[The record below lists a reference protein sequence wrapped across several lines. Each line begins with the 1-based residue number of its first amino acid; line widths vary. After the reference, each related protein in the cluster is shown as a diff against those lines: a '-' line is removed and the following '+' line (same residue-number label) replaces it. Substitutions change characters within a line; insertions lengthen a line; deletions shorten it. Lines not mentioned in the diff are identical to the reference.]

1 MSCKLRVQIYQLQ
14 GRNHELQMRNQKLRV
29 QIQELGVQTNKLEN
43 KSTSWWKF
51 NVPAQILKHKLKI
64 KSMSWNWKAQA
75 I

>member
-1 MSCKLRVQIYQLQ
+1 
-14 GRNHELQMRNQKLRV
+14 MRNQKLPV

-51 NVPAQILKHKLKI
+51 NVPVQILKHKLKI